1 MSQSPSRA
9 APASEQR
16 SGILFAISA
25 YGLWGFMP
33 IYFILLEPAGPFEIV
48 AWRVLFSVVFC
59 ALLIVVLRRG
69 GTVARIFRDRRTV
82 LVLGLAGVLVF
93 INWQTYVIAVL
104 LGRVN
109 EAALGYFINPIV
121 TVLLGVIVLRERL
134 RVAQWGAVSLSAI
147 AVLILA
153 INYGEIPWIS
163 LILAFSFGLYGL
175 AKKRVGPRVD
185 ALTGLALE
193 TAWLTPIAIVQ
204 LVFVGLT
211 SGIVFGTAGVTNT
224 LLLAAAG
231 IVTSVPLLLFA
242 AAARR
247 LPLVVIGFVQYL
259 TPILQFV
266 IGTFI
271 LHEAM
276 PPERWVGFSLVWL
289 ALIILSIDM
298 VLHARSVRRA
308 LPLPG

>member
-1 MSQSPSRA
+1 
-9 APASEQR
+9 
-16 SGILFAISA
+16 
-25 YGLWGFMP
+25 MP
-33 IYFILLEPAGPFEIV
+33 IYFVLLEPAGPFEIV

-59 ALLIVVLRRG
+59 GLIILVLRR
-69 GTVARIFRDRRTV
+69 FRPLFSILRDKRAV
-82 LVLGLAGVLVF
+82 LLLGVAGVLVF
-93 INWQTYVIAVL
+93 INWQFYVIAVAS
-104 LGRVN
+104 GRVN

-121 TVLLGVIVLRERL
+121 TVLLGVLVLHEKL
-134 RVAQWGAVSLSAI
+134 RVMQWIAVSLSAV
-147 AVLILA
+147 AVIVLA
-153 INYGEIPWIS
+153 VNYGEFPWIS

-185 ALTGLALE
+185 ALSGLAVE

-211 SGIVFGTAGVTNT
+211 SGIVFGTAGVANT
-224 LLLAAAG
+224 VLLATAG

-276 PPERWVGFSLVWL
+276 PPERWVGFSIVWL
-289 ALIILSIDM
+289 ALVILSIDM
-298 VLHARSVRRA
+298 GFHARSVRRA

>member
-1 MSQSPSRA
+1 
-9 APASEQR
+9 
-16 SGILFAISA
+16 
-25 YGLWGFMP
+25 
-33 IYFILLEPAGPFEIV
+33 
-48 AWRVLFSVVFC
+48 
-59 ALLIVVLRRG
+59 
-69 GTVARIFRDRRTV
+69 V